1 MTPGVSESRVS
12 ECHQPRLMSAHIGRQ
27 MSDGNQDVTQS
38 ERERER
44 EREEKTHGSYFLISV
59 PKDPLCA

>member
-27 MSDGNQDVTQS
+27 MSDGNQDVIQS
-38 ERERER
+38 KRERE
-44 EREEKTHGSYFLISV
+44 EEKTHGSYFLISV